1 MHLIGTKQQ
10 AEEYNGKATKAIGHS
25 GDSTQRWATPRKH
38 PDMDKYAIQK
48 APGIEPDSQLTEK
61 EELPED
67 WQPDDETI

>member
-38 PDMDKYAIQK
+38 PDKDKYAIQK
-48 APGIEPDSQLTEK
+48 AGNIHPDSDMKEV
-61 EELPED
+61 EELPAD
-67 WQPDDETI
+67 WYPKEEI